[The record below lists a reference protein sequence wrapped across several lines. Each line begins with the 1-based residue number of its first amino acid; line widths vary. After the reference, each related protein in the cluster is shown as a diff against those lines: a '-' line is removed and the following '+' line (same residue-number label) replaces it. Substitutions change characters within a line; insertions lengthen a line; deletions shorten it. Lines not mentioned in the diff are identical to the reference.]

1 MESIINNWSCRPRET
16 ELRISSNTTTAT
28 KSYKQHNQLSN
39 LHSIANLFATLKMR
53 ATTTILFIAGFIGAA
68 FAADT
73 KQFSDENWYVASV
86 PSTTIATL
94 RYNKVD

>member
-1 MESIINNWSCRPRET
+1 LEFPSSRDAIEDIINHNN
-16 ELRISSNTTTAT
+16 SNTFR
-28 KSYKQHNQLSN
+28 QHNHNHNHFSY
-39 LHSIANLFATLKMR
+39 LHSITRLFATLKMR

-86 PSTTIATL
+86 ALHPNRNSPL
-94 RYNKVD
+94 QKS